1 MTILYNII
9 IGVFW
14 FGIKVASLF
23 SKKIRK
29 FTRGRKNIFLRLKQE
44 INPDHKIV
52 WFHAASLGEFEQ
64 GRPVIEALRVIKP
77 EYKILLTFFSPS
89 GYEIRYNYKGADYI
103 YYLPLDFSW
112 NAKRFIDMINPVSVY
127 FIKYEFWY
135 NFVRVL
141 KKRNIPIFCF
151 SANFRPGQL
160 FFKWYGFWYRRIL
173 NNFSHFFVQNS
184 TSKELLAKINLNNVT
199 ISGDTRFDRVT
210 QIAGQSKQ
218 LPLIQKFKNNKPVV
232 VAGSTWPADES
243 LLIEFINQSDG
254 SYKFIIAPHEIHSNL
269 IEQLIKGIELKTIKY
284 SEASETDPV
293 NFDVMIIDNIG
304 LLSSVYNY
312 GNIAYIGGG
321 FGKGIHNI
329 LEAATFGLPV
339 IFGPNYHKFHEA
351 KELIIR
357 KGAFSINDF
366 ISLKDTFNKLFSDE
380 TYLSKS
386 GNSCKDYVR
395 ENTGAT
401 MRILEEALKI
411 SAFEQS

>member
-14 FGIKVASLF
+14 IGIQISSIF
-23 SKKIRK
+23 SKKVKK
-29 FTRGRKNIFLRLKQE
+29 FTRGRKNIFTRLKQE
-44 INPDHKIV
+44 IKPDQKII

-64 GRPVIEALRVIKP
+64 GRPVIETFRNLKP

-89 GYEIRYNYKGADYI
+89 GYEIRNNYKGADYI

-112 NAKRFIDMINPVSVY
+112 NAKQFIDIINPVSVY

-135 NFVRVL
+135 NFIRVL
-141 KKRNIPIFCF
+141 KKRNIPLFCF

-160 FFKWYGFWYRRIL
+160 FFKWYGFWYRSIL
-173 NNFSHFFVQNS
+173 HNFTHFFVQNK
-184 TSKELLAKINLNNVT
+184 TSCDLLKTIHINNVT

-210 QIAGQSKQ
+210 QIAAQSKQ
-218 LPLIQKFKNNKPVV
+218 LPFVQKFKINKPVI

-243 LLIEFINQSDG
+243 LLVEFINQSNG
-254 SYKFIIAPHEIHSNL
+254 LYKFIIAPHEIHNNL
-269 IEQLIKGIELKTIKY
+269 IEQLIRTIELKTIRY
-284 SEASETDPV
+284 SESSETDPV
-293 NFDVMIIDNIG
+293 NYDVMIIDNIG

-312 GNIAYIGGG
+312 GNIAFIGGG

-339 IFGPNYHKFHEA
+339 VFGPNYQKFHEA
-351 KELIIR
+351 NELIFR
-357 KGAFSINDF
+357 NGAFSISDF
-366 ISLKDTFNKLFSDE
+366 TSLKDTFNMLLSDQD
-380 TYLSKS
+380 LLNKS
-386 GNSCKDYVR
+386 GKSCKDYVR

-401 MRILEEALKI
+401 AKILEEALRI
-411 SAFEQS
+411 NAMEHN